1 MNSPAPLPVHRVD
14 HTPSHALAD
23 CAQRRRA
30 HSRLPSRNASFT
42 ADGFAPVTRQR
53 IRTRY
58 RWIGLVVTFG
68 LVSGCATQL
77 QVGSDYDRSAT
88 FRDYHTFAVMQ
99 RESPGLES
107 PLNPL
112 VAARVED
119 AIRMDLRERG
129 YVEARDPQ
137 VADFVVDFTIGTR
150 ERTDITTNPQPYAGW
165 GWGGPGWWGGPYWG
179 DPVDVHQ
186 YREGTLSVDV
196 FDAHSHRPVWHGWAK
211 KELSDDDI
219 EHSTEP
225 VQRAVAAVLAKFPP
239 A

>member
-1 MNSPAPLPVHRVD
+1 MSGVRDDQNA
-14 HTPSHALAD
+14 
-23 CAQRRRA
+23 
-30 HSRLPSRNASFT
+30 SRFPSRYGLS
-42 ADGFAPVTRQR
+42 
-53 IRTRY
+53 RY

-68 LVSGCATQL
+68 LVSGCATPL

-88 FRDYHTFAVMQ
+88 FRNYHTFMVMQ
-99 RESPGLES
+99 REHRGLEN

-119 AIRMDLRERG
+119 AIRTDLSQKG
-129 YVEARDPQ
+129 YVETSDPQ
-137 VADFVVDFTIGTR
+137 AADLMIDFTIGSR
-150 ERTDITTNPQPYAGW
+150 ERTDITSYPPPYRGW
-165 GWGGPGWWGGPYWG
+165 GWGERRWWGGPYWG

-219 EHSTEP
+219 EHSTGP
-225 VQRAVAAVLAKFPP
+225 VQSAVAAVLAKFPP